1 MAVKEVI
8 WQDGEGS
15 LPASGDKITLQA
27 AAWSGTQ
34 QVTVQTPENFGIFRA
49 MNIVFYS
56 SEDST
61 KTATLRVTQEAATAS
76 LSIPMVVFQNTGTD
90 AKTITISTN
99 ISTASRISIALE
111 GTDASQF
118 TLSALSALSGGK
130 CTFTIKPNSINSGSS
145 ARNCSIRVKVGRLA
159 DNLIPVGQLADEVVS
174 TEYSNYRLEDL
185 SILYTPK
192 DGTSEEVTTTTLIR
206 AKQGAFGF
214 MGTPKRTKT
223 VTYSSGKV
231 ETIDEDV
238 PSSNTIYI
246 SVGIQSSTTGLWR
259 LTYSNNLLVSAIKGN
274 RYTIKVPSAEY
285 KLWQGDPA
293 TLVWQISDSAISGA
307 PTGSGMRVVT
317 ETNKRESYSNFS
329 SITTIPGTL
338 SGDGTGTATVG
349 ARAYGTCTYTSE
361 ASRTENVPLKFEV
374 TGSSSSWLKI
384 NSQTPGTPGTSLS
397 QSSAVVSAMSANPST
412 TSSRIG
418 GLAVYDALGNKP
430 VTTISVTQSAAT
442 PSVYQVTAIGGYME
456 AGTLTITDYTKEFE
470 LEEANRVSASMNVNG
485 SWRITLHTSRSS
497 AKVSVYA
504 GTSLMWQQ
512 LMHNGETEVL
522 YYTSMKPAIDVGE
535 LDWEFSVVD
544 VMITI

>member
-27 AAWSGTQ
+27 AAWSGTE

-76 LSIPMVVFQNTGTD
+76 LSPTTVVFQNTDTD

-159 DNLIPVGQLADEVVS
+159 DNLIPVEQLADEVVS

-274 RYTIKVPSAEY
+274 RYTIQVPSAEY

-293 TLVWQISDSAISGA
+293 TLVWQISDSAISGE

-442 PSVYQVTAIGGYME
+442 PSVYQITVVGGYME
-456 AGTLTITDYTKEFE
+456 TGQVTINDSTKSFL
-470 LEEANRVSASMNVNG
+470 LEEADQVAATMPTGGV
-485 SWRITLHTSRSS
+485 WRITLTTASSSSMVEVHAGGTLVWQRSMNEGDVQNLTYNDM
-497 AKVSVYA
+497 KSV
-504 GTSLMWQQ
+504 
-512 LMHNGETEVL
+512 
-522 YYTSMKPAIDVGE
+522 IDKGDLE
-535 LDWEFSVVD
+535 WEFRVLAE
-544 VMITI
+544 

>member
-1 MAVKEVI
+1 MAQKKVAWK
-8 WQDGEGS
+8 DD
-15 LPASGDKITLQA
+15 SGDNITLTA
-27 AAWSGTQ
+27 DAWSGTQ
-34 QVTVQTPENFGIFRA
+34 QVTVQTPENFGKYRA
-49 MNIVFYS
+49 LNIVFYS
-56 SEDST
+56 VADAT
-61 KTATLRVTQEAATAS
+61 KSATLKVTQEAATAT
-76 LSIPMVVFQNTGTD
+76 LSPNTVIFDNTETA
-90 AKTITISTN
+90 AKTITLSTN
-99 ISTASRISIALE
+99 ISTLSSTSIALE
-111 GTDASQF
+111 GADASQF
-118 TLSALSALSGGK
+118 TLSALSALSNGK
-130 CTFTIKPNSINSGSS
+130 ATFTIKPNSVNQGTSS
-145 ARNCSIRVKVGRLA
+145 RNCSIKVTVGRL
-159 DNLIPVGQLADEVVS
+159 DVMNIPVEQLADAVVK

-259 LTYSNNLLVSAIKGN
+259 LIYSNNLLVSAIKGN
-274 RYTIKVPSAEY
+274 RYIIQVPSAEY

-307 PTGSGMRVVT
+307 PTSSGMRVVT

-329 SITTIPGTL
+329 SITTKPGTL

-374 TGSSSSWLKI
+374 TGSCSSWLKI

-397 QSSAVVSAMSANPST
+397 HSSAVVSAMSANPST

-442 PSVYQVTAIGGYME
+442 SSVYQVTAIGGYME
-456 AGTLTITDYTKEFE
+456 AGYLTITDYTKEFE
-470 LEEANRVSASMNVNG
+470 LEEANRVPASMLAG
-485 SWRITLHTSRSS
+485 GTWRLTLHTSRSS

-512 LMHNGETEVL
+512 QMYDGESEIL
-522 YYTSMKPAIDVGE
+522 SYNDMKPAIDKGE

-544 VMITI
+544 G

>member
-56 SEDST
+56 SADST
-61 KTATLRVTQEAATAS
+61 KTATLKVTQAAATAS
-76 LSIPMVVFQNTGTD
+76 LSPTTVVFQNTDTA
-90 AKTITISTN
+90 AKTITLSTN

-111 GTDASQF
+111 GADASQF

-130 CTFTIKPNSINSGSS
+130 CTFTIKPNSVNNGSS
-145 ARNCSIRVKVGRLA
+145 SRNCSIRVKVGRLA
-159 DNLIPVGQLADEVVS
+159 DSLIPVEQLADEVVS

-192 DGTSEEVTTTTLIR
+192 DGKSEEVTTTTLIR
-206 AKQGAFGF
+206 AKQGAFEF

-223 VTYSSGKV
+223 VKYSSGKV
-231 ETIDEDV
+231 ETVDEDV

-246 SVGIQSSTTGLWR
+246 KVGVKSSTTGLWR
-259 LTYSNNLLVSAIKGN
+259 LTYSNSLLVSAIKGS
-274 RYTIKVPSAEY
+274 RYTISVPSAEY

-293 TLVWQISDSAISGA
+293 TFVWQISDSAILGA

-329 SITTIPGTL
+329 SITTTPGTL
-338 SGDGTGTATVG
+338 SGNGTGTATVG
-349 ARAYGTCTYTSE
+349 AKARGTCTYTSE

-374 TGSSSSWLKI
+374 VGSSSSWLKI

-412 TSSRIG
+412 TSTRIG

-430 VTTISVTQSAAT
+430 VTTISVTQSAKT
-442 PSVYQVTAIGGYME
+442 PSVYKVTAVGGYME
-456 AGTLTITDYTKEFE
+456 AGSIFLTDSTREFE
-470 LEEANRVSASMNVNG
+470 LEEAERVSASMNVNG
-485 SWRITLHTSRSS
+485 FWKITLHTSRSS
-497 AKVSVYA
+497 ATVTVYA

-512 LMHNGETEVL
+512 TMRDGETGIL
-522 YYTSMKPAIDVGE
+522 DYTSVKSAIDAGKLE
-535 LDWEFSVVD
+535 WEFSVVE
-544 VMITI
+544 